1 MYKEERFI
9 PGFIL
14 WEMLEKV
21 VNKHMA
27 EGHVLFEAPVYEK
40 VNDELWFIYF
50 TSQRPEHHS
59 DHPLKIYYQVVMGF
73 ACIEQYYFNIDMIDA
88 DKNHSL
94 DDLKERFRN
103 HLKRLLRDSEEKVE
117 SL

>member
-1 MYKEERFI
+1 MYNEEKLI
-9 PGFIL
+9 PGFNL

-21 VNKHMA
+21 VNKHML
-27 EGHVLFEAPVYEK
+27 EGHVLFETPVYKK

-50 TSQRPEHHS
+50 TSQTPNYHS
-59 DHPLKIYYQVVMGF
+59 DYPTKMYYQVVAGF
-73 ACIEQYYFNIDMIDA
+73 NCYDVYYHNRDMIDA

-94 DDLKERFRN
+94 DDLKDRFRN
-103 HLKRLLRDSEEKVE
+103 YLKCLLKDSEEKVE